1 MSFVSEGDDIWI
13 GDYLGTVMHVSERF
27 KSGNISYQ
35 DGNPVYGR
43 EITIFIEE
51 DE

>member
-1 MSFVSEGDDIWI
+1 MSFVSEGDDVWI
-13 GDYLGTVMHVSERF
+13 GDYMGLVTHVSERF
-27 KSGNISYQ
+27 KSGNIS
-35 DGNPVYGR
+35 DLEGNAPYGR

>member
-1 MSFVSEGDDIWI
+1 MTFVNEGDDIWI

-27 KSGNISYQ
+27 KSGNISYG
-35 DGNPVYGR
+35 DGQPVYGR
-43 EITIFIEE
+43 EVLIFIEE